1 MPVLPNRRYAQWSP
15 PGAALVGPLPEDP
28 EARRQAV
35 ADRLLEL
42 SRVALAVIDIEAA
55 RDCLLPAA
63 HVAVSDD
70 DFGYHIDLCN
80 AVKKGLLRLERLTDL
95 DVATAIW
102 QLRPDQPG
110 SAHLVLAGST
120 YTGQLVSWDKYT
132 LPLPDPMRQ
141 AFDGAP
147 GLLFSDDGRWCSVF
161 APLRDSLDDIVAVL
175 EVCAARLP
183 SDPFI

>member
-1 MPVLPNRRYAQWSP
+1 MPVLPNRRYPQWAP
-15 PGAALVGPLPEDP
+15 PGAALIGPLPEEP
-28 EARRQAV
+28 APRRQAI
-35 ADRLLEL
+35 ADRQLEL

-63 HVAVSDD
+63 HVAVSAD

-102 QLRPDQPG
+102 RLRPDQPG
-110 SAHLVLAGST
+110 AAHLVLAGST

-132 LPLPDPMRQ
+132 LPLPEAMRQ

-147 GLLFSDDGRWCSVF
+147 GALFSDDGRWCSVF

-175 EVCAARLP
+175 EVCAALLP
-183 SDPFI
+183 SDPYI